1 VFVYQ
6 ASVYFLREGYC
17 CTRRDDKGRVTGLDV
32 NVGFMLYDAPPA
44 YLTISQMRLEEVC
57 SLKALE
63 LNCTP
68 TALTLSMSSHKTY
81 RGILNLL

>member
-1 VFVYQ
+1 MFVCQ
-6 ASVYFLREGYC
+6 ACVYFLQEGYC
-17 CTRRDDKGRVTGLDV
+17 CTRRDGKRRVTGLDV
-32 NVGFMLYDAPPA
+32 NVGFMSYDAPPA

-68 TALTLSMSSHKTY
+68 TVLTLSMSSHHTY

>member
-6 ASVYFLREGYC
+6 ASVYLLQEGCC
-17 CTRRDDKGRVTGLDV
+17 CTRRDGKGRVTGMDV

-44 YLTISQMRLEEVC
+44 YLTTSQMRLEEVC

-68 TALTLSMSSHKTY
+68 TALTLSMSSQNTY
-81 RGILNLL
+81 REILNLL